1 MSTETPATHPRRNLI
16 LATVALAQTMV
27 ALDGTVMN
35 IALPKAQAE
44 LLFSD
49 PDRQWVITAYS
60 LAFASLLMLSGR
72 LADRFGRK
80 NLFII
85 GLIGFAIASAV
96 GGATPTF
103 ELLVAARAVQ
113 GAFAALLAPSA
124 LAILTTTFTDPK
136 ERARAFGI
144 FGAIGIG
151 GLVIGLLL
159 GGVLTE
165 YLDWRWTMYINIL
178 FAVPAAIGATI
189 LLGHANRPEER
200 ARIDLLSTFT
210 VSAGLF
216 GIVFGFS
223 RVAIDGWDAPIT
235 YLTLGA
241 GVILFASFFLLQSR
255 LKNPLLPLRV
265 ILDRQR
271 AGGLLGMLFATGG
284 MLGMVFLLAFYVQG
298 ILGYSAVRTGVAF
311 LPLPL
316 ALVTSAIIIGP
327 RLGRVIGPKIT
338 VPLGLTIAA
347 SGILLLTRITTEDL
361 YVEHLL
367 PSLIL
372 LGLGMG
378 LAIPT
383 STNIATAGIRTE
395 DTGIGSSLVSTVQQ
409 VGGALG
415 VAIINSIAAT
425 AAVNFAAD
433 YLAGNPPYK
442 ELPLD
447 AAVHGDT
454 TAFVYSAGLFLLGA
468 LATAILFKRGLV
480 HTHGAASPEIETLE
494 EMPAIIE

>member
-1 MSTETPATHPRRNLI
+1 
-16 LATVALAQTMV
+16 V
-27 ALDGTVMN
+27 
-35 IALPKAQAE
+35 
-44 LLFSD
+44 
-49 PDRQWVITAYS
+49 
-60 LAFASLLMLSGR
+60 
-72 LADRFGRK
+72 
-80 NLFII
+80 
-85 GLIGFAIASAV
+85 
-96 GGATPTF
+96 
-103 ELLVAARAVQ
+103 
-113 GAFAALLAPSA
+113 
-124 LAILTTTFTDPK
+124 
-136 ERARAFGI
+136 
-144 FGAIGIG
+144 
-151 GLVIGLLL
+151 
-159 GGVLTE
+159 
-165 YLDWRWTMYINIL
+165 
-178 FAVPAAIGATI
+178 
-189 LLGHANRPEER
+189 
-200 ARIDLLSTFT
+200 
-210 VSAGLF
+210 
-216 GIVFGFS
+216 
-223 RVAIDGWDAPIT
+223 
-235 YLTLGA
+235 
-241 GVILFASFFLLQSR
+241 
-255 LKNPLLPLRV
+255 LPLRV

-425 AAVNFAAD
+425 AAVNFATD

-442 ELPLD
+442 ELQLD